1 MQEQKK
7 QRTTKEKNSFRRKER
22 GVFEKSLTGP
32 TLLEMSDYV
41 TIRPL
46 ERARGSLRISAGS
59 RRSFGTLGLTPAV
72 QDEVGAGR
80 ILPLLFVVAKGVCD
94 F

>member
-32 TLLEMSDYV
+32 TLLEMSGTRLIVRYAP
-41 TIRPL
+41 TLATSRNCL
-46 ERARGSLRISAGS
+46 TARGAEQRKCVIRLDCLI
-59 RRSFGTLGLTPAV
+59 
-72 QDEVGAGR
+72 
-80 ILPLLFVVAKGVCD
+80 
-94 F
+94 